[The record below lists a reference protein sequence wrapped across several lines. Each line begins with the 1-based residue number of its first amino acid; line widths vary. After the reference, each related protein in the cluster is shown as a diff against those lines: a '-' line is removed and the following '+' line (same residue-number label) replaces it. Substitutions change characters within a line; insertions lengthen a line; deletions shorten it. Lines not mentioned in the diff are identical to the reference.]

1 MSEQVNINEESEYYL
16 VLRETSLIETISG
29 NQLINSNSFK
39 DAVDTPTNDK
49 AEIYNLSLF
58 SIDETEN
65 LSIIEYEDDNS
76 LEIESSEKEELEE
89 ELYEIG
95 LNYWANDFIR
105 LSKSEGTSIALVE
118 KQVNEQQFLKW
129 SIPINKLETSQKIQC
144 NYSSKESQNEYAE
157 NFIWIEEWEKI
168 SLINEPIDVSDGTFD
183 PSKVKVS
190 IIREFD
196 SKIKNFVNCEELL
209 GSIIGF
215 SYNDSEVYLDQG
227 DGDGATYSATCKTI
241 NN

>member
-1 MSEQVNINEESEYYL
+1 MSEQVKVNEESEYYL

-65 LSIIEYEDDNS
+65 LSIIEYEDDNF

-118 KQVNEQQFLKW
+118 KQVNDQQFLKW
-129 SIPINKLETSQKIQC
+129 SIPINK
-144 NYSSKESQNEYAE
+144 
-157 NFIWIEEWEKI
+157 
-168 SLINEPIDVSDGTFD
+168 
-183 PSKVKVS
+183 
-190 IIREFD
+190 
-196 SKIKNFVNCEELL
+196 
-209 GSIIGF
+209 
-215 SYNDSEVYLDQG
+215 
-227 DGDGATYSATCKTI
+227 
-241 NN
+241 

>member
-1 MSEQVNINEESEYYL
+1 N
-16 VLRETSLIETISG
+16 
-29 NQLINSNSFK
+29 F
-39 DAVDTPTNDK
+39 
-49 AEIYNLSLF
+49 
-58 SIDETEN
+58 
-65 LSIIEYEDDNS
+65 

>member
-1 MSEQVNINEESEYYL
+1 MGEQVQINEESEYYL

-65 LSIIEYEDDNS
+65 LSIIEYEDDNF
-76 LEIESSEKEELEE
+76 LEIESSEKEELKE

-105 LSKSEGTSIALVE
+105 LGKSEGTSIALVE
-118 KQVNEQQFLKW
+118 KQVNDQQFLKW
-129 SIPINKLETSQKIQC
+129 SIPINKL
-144 NYSSKESQNEYAE
+144 
-157 NFIWIEEWEKI
+157 
-168 SLINEPIDVSDGTFD
+168 
-183 PSKVKVS
+183 
-190 IIREFD
+190 
-196 SKIKNFVNCEELL
+196 
-209 GSIIGF
+209 
-215 SYNDSEVYLDQG
+215 
-227 DGDGATYSATCKTI
+227 
-241 NN
+241 